1 MALRY
6 HDPHYKKLIFDAINR
21 CIFKITPDGIVV
33 FDKTKKEMAIYLA
46 ISQATLKKYLNVW
59 AEQKNMPYR
68 FFNSKIDKRNNL
80 KNSNLQQEEQAP
92 LQITPTPTL
101 LDIMSEFKPLYLD
114 CKISNNLSK
123 HTIDNINL
131 VLDRFYDYIVD
142 ESTEENELLLNDMS
156 KYFLSNYLN
165 RLTEE
170 GISKNTQKL
179 YVTII
184 KNFFKFV
191 ADYDI
196 NAYGFLRDKF
206 NGIKIKT
213 AQKEKVG
220 LLPAEQMRL
229 ITHLKTLDGQTS
241 YLPQRNAL
249 LIKIL
254 LYTGLRISELI
265 NVKWTDLS
273 KIEDKNHGTIYSV
286 LVTGKGSKERFAY
299 ISAAEVE
306 KNLAY
311 LQKNK
316 SKNGYLFVSTHGN
329 KCNRTRLY
337 VVIKKIMHDAGITK
351 AGLHIFR
358 HTFARNMVDKDI
370 NLATIKDLLGHSNI
384 AITAQFYA
392 KSNENAKRNALFK

>member
-1 MALRY
+1 
-6 HDPHYKKLIFDAINR
+6 
-21 CIFKITPDGIVV
+21 
-33 FDKTKKEMAIYLA
+33 
-46 ISQATLKKYLNVW
+46 
-59 AEQKNMPYR
+59 
-68 FFNSKIDKRNNL
+68 
-80 KNSNLQQEEQAP
+80 
-92 LQITPTPTL
+92 
-101 LDIMSEFKPLYLD
+101 
-114 CKISNNLSK
+114 
-123 HTIDNINL
+123 
-131 VLDRFYDYIVD
+131 
-142 ESTEENELLLNDMS
+142 MS
-156 KYFLSNYLN
+156 KYFLNNYLTK
-165 RLTEE
+165 LTQA

-179 YVTII
+179 HVTII

-196 NAYGFLRDKF
+196 NEYGFLRDKF
-206 NGIKIKT
+206 NGVKIKT
-213 AQKEKVG
+213 TQKEKVG
-220 LLPAEQMRL
+220 LLQAEQMRL
-229 ITHLKTLDGQTS
+229 ITHLKHLDGQSS

-265 NVKWTDLS
+265 NIKWTDLA
-273 KIEDKNHGTIYSV
+273 KTEDKIHGTIYSI
-286 LVTGKGSKERFAY
+286 LVTGKGNKERFAY
-299 ISAAEVE
+299 ILAAEIE

-316 SKNGYLFVSTHGN
+316 GKSDYVFISTHGN

-337 VVIKKIMHDAGITK
+337 VGIKKIMHDAGITK